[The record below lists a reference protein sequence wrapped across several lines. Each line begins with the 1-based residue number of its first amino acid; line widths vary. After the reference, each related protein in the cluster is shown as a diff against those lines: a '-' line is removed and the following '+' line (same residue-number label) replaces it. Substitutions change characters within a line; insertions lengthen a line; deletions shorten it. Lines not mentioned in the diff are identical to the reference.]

1 MTITYESGRLPARD
15 ELLALYDAVGWT
27 SYTQDPQ
34 RLEAAIAASLSV
46 VTARATGRLV
56 GLARIVGDGLT
67 IAYLQDLLVAPEHQR
82 AGVGSELFRLAFL
95 PSDEVRQKVLITD
108 DEPRQ
113 LAFYRSMGFSEIRDL
128 EHPTRAFVRFG

>member
-15 ELLALYDAVGWT
+15 ELLALYDSVGWT
-27 SYTQDPQ
+27 AYTQDPQ

-46 VTARATGRLV
+46 VAARAAGRLV

-95 PSDEVRQKVLITD
+95 PYDEVRQKVLITD

>member
-1 MTITYESGRLPARD
+1 MNCWPCSTRSDGPPTRRTRNGSKRRSPHRCR
-15 ELLALYDAVGWT
+15 W
-27 SYTQDPQ
+27 SP
-34 RLEAAIAASLSV
+34 RAA
-46 VTARATGRLV
+46 GRLV

-95 PSDEVRQKVLITD
+95 PYDEVRQKVLITD

>member
-1 MTITYESGRLPARD
+1 MTFTYDSGRLPARD
-15 ELLALYDAVGWT
+15 ELLGLYDAVGWT
-27 SYTQDPQ
+27 AYTQDPQ

-46 VTARATGRLV
+46 VTARAAGRLV

-67 IAYLQDLLVAPEHQR
+67 IAYLQDLLVAPEYQR

-95 PSDEVRQKVLITD
+95 PYDKVRQKVLITD

>member
-1 MTITYESGRLPARD
+1 MTITYDSGRLPARD
-15 ELLALYDAVGWT
+15 ELLGLYDAVGWT
-27 SYTQDPQ
+27 AYTQDPQ

-46 VTARATGRLV
+46 ATARAAGRLV

-67 IAYLQDLLVAPEHQR
+67 IAYLQDLLVAPEYQR

-95 PSDEVRQKVLITD
+95 PYDEVRQKVLITD

-128 EHPTRAFVRFG
+128 EHPIRAFVRFG